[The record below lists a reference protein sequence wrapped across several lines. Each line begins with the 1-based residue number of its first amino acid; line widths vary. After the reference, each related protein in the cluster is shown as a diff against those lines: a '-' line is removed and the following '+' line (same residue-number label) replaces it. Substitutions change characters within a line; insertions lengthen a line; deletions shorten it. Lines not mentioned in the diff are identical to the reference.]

1 MCDGQRTTLGV
12 IHSSGMSTLFFEIGF
27 LPGLELVKYAGL
39 ASQQVSEICLSLLHH
54 SQNYK
59 DYKHTTPIMLGYL
72 FRSLFYLGGRI
83 YVALASP
90 EIICKNIPDPTFFL
104 SPRPSFFTH

>member
-39 ASQQVSEICLSLLHH
+39 ASQQVSAICLSPPTTAGTTEITTHNTHH
-54 SQNYK
+54 AW
-59 DYKHTTPIMLGYL
+59 L
-72 FRSLFYLGGRI
+72 FISMFE
-83 YVALASP
+83 SM
-90 EIICKNIPDPTFFL
+90 
-104 SPRPSFFTH
+104 